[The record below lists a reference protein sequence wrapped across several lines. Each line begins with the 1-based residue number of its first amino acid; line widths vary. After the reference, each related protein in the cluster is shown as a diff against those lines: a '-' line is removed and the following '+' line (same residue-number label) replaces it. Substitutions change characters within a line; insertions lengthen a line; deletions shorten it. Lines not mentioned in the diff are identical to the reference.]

1 MKLILSTGI
10 AFIFALTGC
19 SRAPSNVHALATS
32 DCGVKWEKL
41 ATGTSVPKHTGN
53 PCGYNL
59 AIPNWPM
66 AGDADFKTQFT
77 GQVLTR
83 ARLSYTYSITDPLKF
98 IVNASYLGKMGGG
111 LEISADD
118 IGKKYEMAENI
129 IIDKTLREVTINET
143 QRMEIVNANPA
154 DIEDKIFARV
164 STVLANKGI
173 TISDLA
179 LVIEPDTQTRLA
191 IDVATAMRVYENAG
205 VAEVGKQIAVAHAG
219 ASHISMVNQQPK
231 TDTKE

>member
-1 MKLILSTGI
+1 MKKTLSILAAATLVLS
-10 AFIFALTGC
+10 GC
-19 SRAPSNVHALATS
+19 SRAPSNVHALSTS
-32 DCGVKWEKL
+32 DCGVRWEKL

-83 ARLSYTYSITDPLKF
+83 ARLSYTYTITDPLKF
-98 IVNASYLGKMGGG
+98 IINASYLGKMGGS
-111 LEISADD
+111 LEISADEV
-118 IGKKYEMAENI
+118 GKKYEMAENI
-129 IIDKTLREVTINET
+129 IIDKTLREVTISET

-164 STVLANKGI
+164 STLLANKGI
-173 TISDLA
+173 TISDMA

-191 IDVATAMRVYENAG
+191 IDVATAMRVYDNAG
-205 VAEVGKQIAVAHAG
+205 VGEVGKQIAIAHAG
-219 ASHISMVNQQPK
+219 ASHISMVNQLPK
-231 TDTKE
+231 PQEKD